1 MCIAGRLGAT
11 VALDALA
18 DPAAAGFDVVAL
30 LFSES
35 NGRLL
40 IEVADVDA
48 AAFEAH
54 FAGEMLTR
62 IGEVTAGPALAITLG
77 GANVV
82 DLHVQ
87 QLVKAWKG

>member
-1 MCIAGRLGAT
+1 MALAEMCIAGRLRDRGAGC
-11 VALDALA
+11 LA

-40 IEVADVDA
+40 VEVADDDA

-54 FAGEMLTR
+54 FWRRDADPHR
-62 IGEVTAGPALAITLG
+62 EVTAGPRLPSPWAAPMSSICMCSSL
-77 GANVV
+77 
-82 DLHVQ
+82 
-87 QLVKAWKG
+87 

>member
-1 MCIAGRLGAT
+1 
-11 VALDALA
+11 
-18 DPAAAGFDVVAL
+18 VAL

-40 IEVADVDA
+40 VEVADDDA

-54 FAGEMLTR
+54 FGGETLTC